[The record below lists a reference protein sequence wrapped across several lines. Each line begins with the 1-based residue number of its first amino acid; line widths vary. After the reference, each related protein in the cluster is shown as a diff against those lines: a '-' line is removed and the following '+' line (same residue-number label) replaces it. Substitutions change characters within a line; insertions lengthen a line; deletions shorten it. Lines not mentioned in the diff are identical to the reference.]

1 MYTIGGRAFLALQN
15 VAEQS
20 CRAIDERE
28 QQMTPA
34 TPRRWLQ
41 YLLWIPLG
49 AEVSSDEY
57 RVGVLVLR
65 QIENWLRDHHAPRA
79 LFDSYGRPKGQLVS
93 VSFDLTQLEKALAYR
108 VFCNQLGLS
117 HGLRQTRIVHNA
129 CPRTRLPH

>member
-1 MYTIGGRAFLALQN
+1 
-15 VAEQS
+15 
-20 CRAIDERE
+20 
-28 QQMTPA
+28 MTPA

-49 AEVSSDEY
+49 TEVSSDEY

-79 LFDSYGRPKGQLVS
+79 LFDSYGRPKGPLVS
-93 VSFDLTQLEKALAYR
+93 VSFDLTELEKALAYR

-117 HGLRQTRIVHNA
+117 QGLRQTRIVHNA